1 MPKWLT
7 RVFGDSTDRTLRKLQ
22 AQVDAINELE
32 DAFTGLTDAQ
42 LRDKTAEFKRRLTDG
57 ETLDDLLPEAF
68 AAVREASKRSL
79 GQRHYDVQLFGGIVL
94 HQGKIAEM
102 KTGEGKTL
110 VASLPL
116 YLNSL
121 LGKGCHLVTPND
133 YLSRLGG
140 GWMGPVY
147 HRLGVSVGVIA
158 HEFGG
163 IYDPDYD
170 DPTPHGDDRL
180 THWRQ
185 IERREAY
192 EADITY
198 GTNNEFGFDYLRD
211 NMVVDVAQTV
221 QRPLY
226 YAIVDEVDNILI
238 DEARTP
244 LIISGPAEEATDRY
258 YQFAQLVKNLRHER
272 DFEIDEKRKSV
283 QITDEGID
291 KVEQL
296 LGLPTGESLYDDR
309 YNDFVHYLETALKAK
324 AIYHLN
330 KDYIIE
336 SDGEIVIVDEFTG
349 RKMPGRRWSEGLHQ
363 AIEAKEGVRVRRENV
378 TLATITFQNYFRMYE
393 KLAGMT
399 GTAETEAEEFAT
411 IYRLDVVPI
420 PTNRPMVRADYS
432 DQIYKNEEAKF
443 RAVVREVEEM
453 HEQGRPVLVG
463 TTSIETSERVSHLLQ
478 QSGIEHSVLN
488 AKQHER
494 EALIV
499 AEAGQSG
506 TVTIATNMAGRG
518 TDILL
523 GPGVADRGGLHIIG
537 TERHESRRID
547 NQLRGRAGRQGD

>member
-102 KTGEGKTL
+102 KTGEGKTH

-296 LGLPTGESLYDDR
+296 LGLPAGESLYDDR
-309 YNDFVHYLETALKAK
+309 YNDFVHYLENALKAK

-420 PTNRPMVRADYS
+420 PTNRPMVRADYA

-443 RAVVREVEEM
+443 RAV
-453 HEQGRPVLVG
+453 
-463 TTSIETSERVSHLLQ
+463 
-478 QSGIEHSVLN
+478 
-488 AKQHER
+488 
-494 EALIV
+494 
-499 AEAGQSG
+499 
-506 TVTIATNMAGRG
+506 
-518 TDILL
+518 
-523 GPGVADRGGLHIIG
+523 
-537 TERHESRRID
+537 
-547 NQLRGRAGRQGD
+547 